1 MARSLPS
8 RRIFTTHLAIGNVM
22 SYWLPALILAY
33 MPSIESKLDSMI
45 LTPYS
50 FWKPLSTP
58 GSR

>member
-8 RRIFTTHLAIGNVM
+8 RRSLTTHLAIGNTM
-22 SYWLPALILAY
+22 SYWLPAAILAY

-50 FWKPLSTP
+50 SWKPFRTL
-58 GSR
+58 GAR